1 MEYPEG
7 PANSFIYNHVM
18 LPKFVKICVC
28 HKHCVVEMQHFRY
41 RYKRTSVF
49 SLWKYVTLICVGVLF
64 YL

>member
-28 HKHCVVEMQHFRY
+28 HKHCVVEM
-41 RYKRTSVF
+41 
-49 SLWKYVTLICVGVLF
+49 
-64 YL
+64 